1 MSASQLSIHHNYST
15 TNFDPSKNTPSRYD
29 TIYKYIT
36 DVTHSVPD
44 VQTSGL
50 TCDFDSMAINN
61 TEELLPPFDFTTL
74 NPYLNSTENDS
85 FIHKCSDTGPPW
97 ALLVSQQ
104 VLYALVCIVG
114 LLGNTLVIYVVIRF
128 SKMQT
133 VTNMYIVNLAIADEC
148 FLIGIPFLI
157 VTMNRQQW
165 IFGNA
170 ACKAYMIS
178 TSINQFTSSI
188 FLFIMSADRY
198 IAVCHPINSPR
209 WRTPFISRLV
219 SLLAWTASA
228 IFIIPVVLYANA
240 FPIAEP
246 FSNFTDISTIS
257 AIPEEVPVTCNIA
270 WTTQDQTNSG
280 QRLFTIYSFIL
291 GFAVPLLLIFVF
303 YCFVIRKLK
312 TVGPKNRSKEKRRSH
327 RKVTKLVLTVITVY
341 VLCWLPYW
349 IAQVALISTPPE
361 NCQSPIIITVYLLA
375 SCLSYSNSAMNPI
388 LYAFLSDNFKKSFVK
403 ACTCAAGKDVNATLH
418 MENSVFPRRRHGTNT
433 GGGQGG
439 KQGGSASPAAFPAAG
454 SAIPFVPEDDEEAGP
469 LVSRAD
475 PSTSA
480 ITMTSRSNIT
490 LSTVTAAPSDT
501 GSSGKE
507 SNQMTTAKNGAL
519 LVPQPTDL

>member
-1 MSASQLSIHHNYST
+1 MNGNESLMYDWSVESGGVEAALALVSSGAPPNGSSGGNGSACAEASQ
-15 TNFDPSKNTPSRYD
+15 
-29 TIYKYIT
+29 
-36 DVTHSVPD
+36 
-44 VQTSGL
+44 
-50 TCDFDSMAINN
+50 
-61 TEELLPPFDFTTL
+61 PF
-74 NPYLNSTENDS
+74 
-85 FIHKCSDTGPPW
+85 
-97 ALLVSQQ
+97 ALLISQQ
-104 VLYALVCIVG
+104 ILYALVCIVG

-157 VTMNRQQW
+157 VTMYKQQW

-170 ACKAYMIS
+170 MCKVYMIS

-198 IAVCHPINSPR
+198 IAVCHPISSPK
-209 WRTPFISRLV
+209 WRTPLISRIV

-228 IFIIPVVLYANA
+228 VFVTPVVMYANA
-240 FPIAEP
+240 FPAGGD
-246 FSNFTDISTIS
+246 NST
-257 AIPEEVPVTCNIA
+257 ALTCNII
-270 WTTQDQTNSG
+270 WTTQDQTTSG

-291 GFAVPLLLIFVF
+291 GFAVPLLLIFIF

-312 TVGPKNRSKEKRRSH
+312 TVGPKNKSKEKRRSH

-349 IAQVALISTPPE
+349 IAQVALISTPPDI
-361 NCQSPIIITVYLLA
+361 CQSPIIITVYLLA

-403 ACTCAAGKDVNATLH
+403 ACTCATGKDVNATLH
-418 MENSVFPRRRHGTNT
+418 MENSVFPRRGNRQSA
-433 GGGQGG
+433 GGQGRSRRLS
-439 KQGGSASPAAFPAAG
+439 GGGGCGGATSTFPGGGTDRSPFLEDEGECLAA
-454 SAIPFVPEDDEEAGP
+454 
-469 LVSRAD
+469 

-490 LSTVTAAPSDT
+490 LATDT
-501 GSSGKE
+501 CTSKE
-507 SNQMTTAKNGAL
+507 TSAAKNGAL
-519 LVPQPTDL
+519 IVTLQPTDL

>member
-1 MSASQLSIHHNYST
+1 MN
-15 TNFDPSKNTPSRYD
+15 
-29 TIYKYIT
+29 
-36 DVTHSVPD
+36 
-44 VQTSGL
+44 G
-50 TCDFDSMAINN
+50 
-61 TEELLPPFDFTTL
+61 
-74 NPYLNSTENDS
+74 NDS
-85 FIHKCSDTGPPW
+85 LSYDWSVDSGGLEAALALVGASPNGSTAPNASSCSDATQPI

-157 VTMNRQQW
+157 VTMYKQQW

-170 ACKAYMIS
+170 MCKVYMIS

-198 IAVCHPINSPR
+198 IAVCHPISSPK
-209 WRTPFISRLV
+209 WRTPLISRLV

-228 IFIIPVVLYANA
+228 VFVTPVVMYANA
-240 FPIAEP
+240 FPAGGD
-246 FSNFTDISTIS
+246 NST
-257 AIPEEVPVTCNIA
+257 ALTCNII
-270 WTTQDQTNSG
+270 WTTQDQTTSG

-291 GFAVPLLLIFVF
+291 GFAVPLLLIFIF

-312 TVGPKNRSKEKRRSH
+312 TVGPKNKSKEKRRSH

-349 IAQVALISTPPE
+349 IAQVALISTPPDI
-361 NCQSPIIITVYLLA
+361 CQSPIIITVYLLA

-403 ACTCAAGKDVNATLH
+403 ACTCATGKDVNATLH
-418 MENSVFPRRRHGTNT
+418 MENSVFPRRGNRQSA
-433 GGGQGG
+433 GGGRSRRPSGG
-439 KQGGSASPAAFPAAG
+439 GCGGATSTFPGGGTDRSPFL
-454 SAIPFVPEDDEEAGP
+454 EDEGECAT
-469 LVSRAD
+469 A

-490 LSTVTAAPSDT
+490 LTTDSRLEVSCAS
-501 GSSGKE
+501 KE
-507 SNQMTTAKNGAL
+507 TSAAKNGAL
-519 LVPQPTDL
+519 LVTLQPTDL